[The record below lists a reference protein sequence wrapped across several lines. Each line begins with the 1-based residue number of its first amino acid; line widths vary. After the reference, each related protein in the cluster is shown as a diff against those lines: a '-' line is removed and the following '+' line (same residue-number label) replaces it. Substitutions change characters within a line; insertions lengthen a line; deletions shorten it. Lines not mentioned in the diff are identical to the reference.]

1 MCIKCLWG
9 SEMLDQLQVKKTLK
23 RTFVREEAYTVL
35 RDWIVDGTL
44 KPAQQLRDKELAE
57 LLGVSRTPIR
67 EALLRLED
75 EGFVQTKPNRSTT
88 VSPIYAHEVLHLYS
102 IGWTLDR
109 LAMEQAFEKIGDEHL
124 QRMEKIN
131 LELKKAI
138 EERNQLVAVECDN
151 EFHSTYIEV
160 STNEELKRILEG
172 IKQKLKRVELYYF
185 DEVEDVHFSY
195 EEHNLIIT
203 ALKQRNLPL
212 VLDEIEK
219 NWRQSFSR
227 IEQHIF

>member
-1 MCIKCLWG
+1 M
-9 SEMLDQLQVKKTLK
+9 
-23 RTFVREEAYTVL
+23 
-35 RDWIVDGTL
+35 
-44 KPAQQLRDKELAE
+44 
-57 LLGVSRTPIR
+57 
-67 EALLRLED
+67 
-75 EGFVQTKPNRSTT
+75 N
-88 VSPIYAHEVLHLYS
+88 
-102 IGWTLDR
+102 
-109 LAMEQAFEKIGDEHL
+109 
-124 QRMEKIN
+124 
-131 LELKKAI
+131 LKKAI